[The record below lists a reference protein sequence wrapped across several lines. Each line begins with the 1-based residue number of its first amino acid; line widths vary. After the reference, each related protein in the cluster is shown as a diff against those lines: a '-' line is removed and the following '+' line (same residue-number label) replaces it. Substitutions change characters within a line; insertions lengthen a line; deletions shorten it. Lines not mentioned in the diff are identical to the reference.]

1 MRSRFKF
8 DLVKDKLQCNKSIM
22 KTVRPAVLAW
32 EEMPY
37 LWEKTL
43 ALPTVLQEKKQDKR
57 NQSPFSCEKYRS
69 NVSVVEQV

>member
-1 MRSRFKF
+1 MRSKFKF
-8 DLVKDKLQCNKSIM
+8 DLAKDKLQCNKSIM

-43 ALPTVLQEKKQDKR
+43 ALPTVLQEKSKIRGINHLSHVR
-57 NQSPFSCEKYRS
+57 NARAMCQ
-69 NVSVVEQV
+69 